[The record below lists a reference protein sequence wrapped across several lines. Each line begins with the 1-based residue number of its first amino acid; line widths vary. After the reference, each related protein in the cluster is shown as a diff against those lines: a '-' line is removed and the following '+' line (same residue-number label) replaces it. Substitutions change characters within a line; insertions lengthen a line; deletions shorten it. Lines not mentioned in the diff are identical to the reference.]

1 MRSKIVIAL
10 AVVAIC
16 VAPVSAQEEPVDP
29 MEEYLFAPEL
39 LMLHQRAIGLDD
51 EQRAAIKK
59 EIREAE
65 TRFGPLEWDL
75 RNEMEALG
83 SLLGA
88 ERIDEERAL
97 ALLERILELEK
108 EMKKTHLSL
117 VVRIKNHLSA
127 EQQERLYDLRQR

>member
-59 EIREAE
+59 EI
-65 TRFGPLEWDL
+65 
-75 RNEMEALG
+75 
-83 SLLGA
+83 
-88 ERIDEERAL
+88 
-97 ALLERILELEK
+97 
-108 EMKKTHLSL
+108 
-117 VVRIKNHLSA
+117 
-127 EQQERLYDLRQR
+127 